1 MGHAGIGIIHPSTA
15 PGDCPGGRGF
25 GQEFDSPHL
34 HQKLYGHCK
43 KSINSRVCEFSP
55 ILEKVGYYKLTTK
68 TRLNKKHAQ
77 NNSDRISD
85 RYFIAI
91 CL

>member
-34 HQKLYGHCK
+34 HQ
-43 KSINSRVCEFSP
+43 
-55 ILEKVGYYKLTTK
+55 
-68 TRLNKKHAQ
+68 NKKRLEDSSRFLFDNALHFVRLIS
-77 NNSDRISD
+77 NRSMRILFCNALPFNHQTETKY
-85 RYFIAI
+85 RYYYQRNK
-91 CL
+91 

>member
-34 HQKLYGHCK
+34 HQKRKNITSVLQTVIADA
-43 KSINSRVCEFSP
+43 INSYG
-55 ILEKVGYYKLTTK
+55 GYII
-68 TRLNKKHAQ
+68 AFQ
-77 NNSDRISD
+77 NV
-85 RYFIAI
+85 
-91 CL
+91 